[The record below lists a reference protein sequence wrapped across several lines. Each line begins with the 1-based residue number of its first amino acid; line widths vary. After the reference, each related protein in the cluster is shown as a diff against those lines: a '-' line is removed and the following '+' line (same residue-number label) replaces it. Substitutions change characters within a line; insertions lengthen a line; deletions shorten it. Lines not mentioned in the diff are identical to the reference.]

1 MFSTFAKKQ
10 NSCQV
15 KVLVVDFYDSFTYNL
30 VHYLESLDCELSVIL
45 EDKIVFS
52 DITDFNA
59 IILSPG
65 PGLPKEKKNL
75 FKILELCRGKIPV
88 LGICLGFQGIA
99 QYLGYELKNQKQVK
113 HGVSETINVLSKNL
127 LFKGL
132 PDELEVGLYH
142 SWMVDVRSDEKISA
156 VSSSGVLMAM
166 EFPQDKMY
174 GVQFHPESIMTPFGK
189 QILANFLSSIEN

>member
-1 MFSTFAKKQ
+1 
-10 NSCQV
+10 
-15 KVLVVDFYDSFTYNL
+15 
-30 VHYLESLDCELSVIL
+30 
-45 EDKIVFS
+45 
-52 DITDFNA
+52 
-59 IILSPG
+59 
-65 PGLPKEKKNL
+65 
-75 FKILELCRGKIPV
+75 
-88 LGICLGFQGIA
+88 
-99 QYLGYELKNQKQVK
+99 
-113 HGVSETINVLSKNL
+113 LSKNL

-132 PDELEVGLYH
+132 PDQLEVGLYH